1 MDHRVKAQQY
11 ILCSQYFV
19 LGKRRRLKICLI
31 LGLNSIINL
40 RRTVP
45 SILTYSHAL
54 KRAWEYSLLI
64 SILLLLPHILA
75 PYRSP
80 YPLYYLLSSLDSH
93 ISSYPSPYPLYSL
106 VSSLY
111 FHISPYPSTYTLY
124 SLVSSLYSHISPY
137 RSTYTLYFPV
147 SPLYSHISPCFSTYT
162 LYSLVAPPYSYISL
176 GFLHILSTSF
186 FLSSYNTLNESAG
199 QRSRKFLGKI
209 TEQAILSSW

>member
-1 MDHRVKAQQY
+1 MYISLFYYSCFWGPVPERTIRANPGLKFYFAIFFYKFNYHTVLLLKDLRVKAQQY

-75 PYRSP
+75 PCRSP
-80 YPLYYLLSSLDSH
+80 YRLYSLESSLYSH
-93 ISSYPSPYPLYSL
+93 ISLCL
-106 VSSLY
+106 
-111 FHISPYPSTYTLY
+111 STYTLY
-124 SLVSSLYSHISPY
+124 SLVSSL
-137 RSTYTLYFPV
+137 F
-147 SPLYSHISPCFSTYT
+147 SHISPC
-162 LYSLVAPPYSYISL
+162 L
-176 GFLHILSTSF
+176 LHIPSTPLYRLCAPIYSGA
-186 FLSSYNTLNESAG
+186 LYICPLHSCIVPVL
-199 QRSRKFLGKI
+199 L
-209 TEQAILSSW
+209 